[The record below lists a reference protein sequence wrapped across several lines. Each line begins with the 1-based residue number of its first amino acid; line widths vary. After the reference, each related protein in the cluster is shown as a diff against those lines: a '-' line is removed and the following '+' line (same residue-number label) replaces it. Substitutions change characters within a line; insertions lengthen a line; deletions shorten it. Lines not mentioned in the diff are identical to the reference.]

1 MTDPFSSFTDIAS
14 ETFDVGVDLGSPVS
28 LDYFDRARFKFDGKI
43 EDVAEELN
51 EMKKPPMTRRTSVA
65 LTRADSKQA
74 PADARPK
81 EAAEALTQLKEGNAR
96 FVSGRLRHAH
106 QAANWRKHLKS
117 AQQPFAT
124 ILACSDSR
132 VPPELVFDQGF
143 GDLFVIRVAGNII
156 ATDVLGSVQYA
167 TRHLH
172 TPLVVVMGHESC
184 GAVTAAVDALQGRGR
199 EPRFIAALVAAI
211 EPGLKGLPAD
221 LEGADRVHAAVEAN
235 VRWSMRQLAALP
247 ESQLALKRKK
257 SSLVGAVYDIAKGTV
272 RFLD

>member
-1 MTDPFSSFTDIAS
+1 
-14 ETFDVGVDLGSPVS
+14 
-28 LDYFDRARFKFDGKI
+28 
-43 EDVAEELN
+43 
-51 EMKKPPMTRRTSVA
+51 MKKPSITERSSA
-65 LTRADSKQA
+65 AA
-74 PADARPK
+74 PAAAGNTPPANAGPK
-81 EAAEALTQLKEGNAR
+81 EAALALTRLKEGNAR

-106 QAANWRKHLKS
+106 EAANWRKHLKGS
-117 AQQPFAT
+117 QQPFAT

-156 ATDVLGSVQYA
+156 ATDVLGSIQYA
-167 TRHLH
+167 IHHLH

-184 GAVTAAVDALQGRGR
+184 GAVTAAVDALEGRGK

-247 ESQLALKRKK
+247 EAKRAQKAKK
-257 SSLVGAVYDIAKGTV
+257 VTLVGAVYDIATGTV